1 MGMRR
6 PIYVPGTSL
15 VALPKHKGSDLVCIL
30 YDGAIYVFD
39 RSCSPYKAKGW
50 YKKHDAK
57 EIATI
62 WWSKPEEISYFVKEG
77 SDTQTINLE
86 SLNPEI
92 PPHIAEIL
100 LSPKSRT
107 DAEAKDQNDR
117 DPKTSFNCG
126 KSLQELKTENDQ
138 LHLRIEEATAAL
150 AQLRPPH
157 TNKIAQ
163 LYIGLSNQIKNWVL
177 ESFNDF
183 EDNDNRGFESM
194 SSSSIAKYPGIGAIV
209 RTFQLETLKGLESSL
224 ASELWQYK
232 RYGLMAIIMRYVCEA
247 ILSEPLSIVR
257 ETKTR
262 LLEAT
267 FQSLTAVEPP
277 KGNFPS
283 LVCIQPP

>member
-1 MGMRR
+1 MNIRR
-6 PIYVPGTSL
+6 PIYVPATSL
-15 VALPKHKGSDLVCIL
+15 VALPKNKDSDLVCIL

-50 YKKHDAK
+50 YKKQDAK

-62 WWSKPEEISYFVKEG
+62 WWSKSEEISYLVKEG

-86 SLNPEI
+86 SLDPEI
-92 PPHIAEIL
+92 PPDIAEML

-107 DAEAKDQNDR
+107 DVEANNQNGKDSKR
-117 DPKTSFNCG
+117 SCSCG

-138 LHLRIEEATAAL
+138 LHLRIGEATAAL

-157 TNKIAQ
+157 TDKIAQ

-177 ESFNDF
+177 ESFDDF
-183 EDNDNRGFESM
+183 EDNQNRGFESM
-194 SSSSIAKYPGIGAIV
+194 LSSSIARYPEIGAIV
-209 RTFQLETLKGLESSL
+209 KSFQLETLKRLESSL

-232 RYGLMAIIMRYVCEA
+232 HYGLMAIIMRYVCEA

-257 ETKTR
+257 ESKKR

-267 FQSLTAVEPP
+267 FQSLTALDPP
-277 KGNFPS
+277 RKFLPLYAFN
-283 LVCIQPP
+283 